1 MDIAVIREALG
12 NFETFINNVAGLF
25 QNLPEFIKDL
35 AEFFTGGAETG
46 LEETKG
52 FLGSSEPAPSEPVPS
67 EPAA

>member
-12 NFETFINNVAGLF
+12 NFETFINNLAGLF
-25 QNLPEFIKDL
+25 QGLPKFIDAL
-35 AEFFTGGAETG
+35 ADFFNGGAEAG

-52 FLGSSEPAPSEPVPS
+52 VLGSSEPAPSEPVPS